1 MATKKSTTTE
11 PNYWILVL
19 ANSDKANKSYNA
31 QVVFDAQLRRKAWGL
46 RVGSKNYKNM
56 KKGDIVLLYIG
67 SPYCAF
73 AGCAVLDESPREFSK
88 SEQLKLLDK
97 KYRRKPVS
105 GVKLTN
111 IKRFN
116 VQVPAPLIVP
126 ELEFIKNK
134 KSWGMYFQGASVK
147 VNQNAFSVILAV
159 AKLLNPALK
168 EKKRNQLDKGTDKE
182 LSLSTLRSMH

>member
-1 MATKKSTTTE
+1 MPTKKSSSTE

-19 ANSDKANKSYNA
+19 ANSDKANKHYNA

-73 AGCAVLDESPREFSK
+73 AGCAVLAESPREFSK
-88 SEQLKLLDK
+88 SEQQKLMDK

-105 GVKLTN
+105 GVKLSQ
-111 IKRFN
+111 IRRFN
-116 VQVPAPLIVP
+116 VQVPTPLLIP
-126 ELEFIKNK
+126 ELTFVKNK
-134 KSWGMYFQGASVK
+134 KNWGMSFQGSSIKIDPINYQMILSV
-147 VNQNAFSVILAV
+147 ACM
-159 AKLLNPALK
+159 LNPALAK
-168 EKKRNQLDKGTDKE
+168 ALKPKVK
-182 LSLSTLRSMH
+182 SSTKTTFNRDQRATQ